1 MGFDLDPASL
11 AESIEKFPKTRV
23 LVIGDIIM
31 DEYIWGE
38 VSRISPEAPVPVVD
52 VKRETKMLGGA
63 DRRGADAAA
72 RMAAE
77 TVREP

>member
-1 MGFDLDPASL
+1 
-11 AESIEKFPKTRV
+11 V

-31 DEYIWGE
+31 DEYLWGD

-63 DRRGADAAA
+63 GNVVSNISSLEGKRSCAVWW
-72 RMAAE
+72 E
-77 TVREP
+77 TIPRVGRW